1 MPIWNIY
8 LYFRVSIWH
17 IEISFINWSEKTWNS
32 VFEQYFIRKINW
44 PLSVCLSQAS
54 LHRYDEDINEEESN
68 NERRSHVE
76 KARTNQNIIEAPED
90 NEQATQQDE
99 GKQPLF

>member
-1 MPIWNIY
+1 
-8 LYFRVSIWH
+8 
-17 IEISFINWSEKTWNS
+17 
-32 VFEQYFIRKINW
+32 
-44 PLSVCLSQAS
+44 

>member
-1 MPIWNIY
+1 
-8 LYFRVSIWH
+8 
-17 IEISFINWSEKTWNS
+17 
-32 VFEQYFIRKINW
+32 
-44 PLSVCLSQAS
+44 LSQAS

-90 NEQATQQDE
+90 NEQANQQDE